1 MTSHTHIGTLKK
13 WQGDRGFG
21 FIQPDSNG
29 ADVFLHI
36 SALRPAIRPPQVGDQ
51 IVYRLSMQP
60 DGRVRAVNATLQ
72 GVPLRPTRPTAK
84 PASSKPALKPKRT
97 GKRTLTGAIEII
109 IGIGVLLTGLTSAG
123 VFKRISSSVTEP
135 TNRTSSA
142 ITAAVN
148 PDCVIK
154 GNISHNSGRKYYH
167 LPDMEDYAN
176 TEIDP
181 GRGERWF
188 CTEAEAKAS
197 GWTKAPTP

>member
-1 MTSHTHIGTLKK
+1 MKSATHIGKLKK

-21 FIQPDSNG
+21 FIQPDDGG

-36 SALRPAIRPPQVGDQ
+36 STLRPAIRSPQVGDQ

-60 DGRVRAVNATLQ
+60 DGRVRAVNATIQ
-72 GVPLRPTRPTAK
+72 GVPLQPTRPTKSASGK
-84 PASSKPALKPKRT
+84 PTSKSKRT
-97 GKRTLTGAIEII
+97 SKRTLTRTIEILV
-109 IGIGVLLTGLTSAG
+109 GIGMLLTGLIFAG
-123 VFKRISSSVTEP
+123 VFKRTSSSVTEP

-167 LPDMEDYAN
+167 L
-176 TEIDP
+176 
-181 GRGERWF
+181 
-188 CTEAEAKAS
+188 
-197 GWTKAPTP
+197 